1 MEIPARGQIVIGY
14 QTYELI
20 GTLGHGST
28 CKVKL
33 GQNKEDDKYY
43 AIKMM
48 KDVVHEFYK
57 KQQ

>member
-1 MEIPARGQIVIGY
+1 MIPARGQVVIANHI
-14 QTYELI
+14 YELN

-33 GQNKEDDKYY
+33 GLSKDDGKYY

-48 KDVVHEFYK
+48 KDVVH
-57 KQQ
+57 